1 MHKGSQC
8 RTRLYLPDICRP
20 SNHKM
25 PSVILPDQAIIA
37 YEVLGAHL
45 IGHALPLV
53 LVSGMSATRSDW
65 RALAPCLAQSRP
77 GEKFTFDLALYR

>member
-1 MHKGSQC
+1 
-8 RTRLYLPDICRP
+8 
-20 SNHKM
+20 M
-25 PSVILPDQAIIA
+25 PSVTLPDQAIIA

-77 GEKFTFDLALYR
+77 GEKFTFDVALNR